1 MYNFKIFHIS
11 LLNKS
16 SESYR
21 PLGNI
26 VFILEAAL
34 CISSKHSWAFPL
46 CLYPHLTFSP
56 ALCRLRFPVLFLL
69 CLSMYLT
76 PFLEMKEKQCICK
89 NKWNSQSSHLYK
101 TLPGKENFLLPGK
114 TFQAGPFNFSCLP
127 SFLKKLL
134 KPQEFLECRK
144 APGHNDPSA
153 FPVFSPF
160 LGGEEGEGGEEQ
172 RMCLGRLTDGLCS
185 CSPLNKTVLYSI
197 NTGLKNEYKT
207 LPGRAFSNLKKKKQ
221 Q

>member
-1 MYNFKIFHIS
+1 MYIQQTLLGFSSMS
-11 LLNKS
+11 LSPSHFLS
-16 SESYR
+16 CCLPSEVPCS
-21 PLGNI
+21 
-26 VFILEAAL
+26 
-34 CISSKHSWAFPL
+34 
-46 CLYPHLTFSP
+46 
-56 ALCRLRFPVLFLL
+56 LFLL
-69 CLSMYLT
+69 CLSMHLT

-160 LGGEEGEGGEEQ
+160 LGGEDGEGGEEQ

-207 LPGRAFSNLKKKKQ
+207 LPGRAFSNLKKKNSNNNKVRASLVSPW
-221 Q
+221 